1 MAGPSLDRRIDV
13 RTGCRS
19 FVAWLSGGR
28 APASTNSE
36 RRLSVRIVR
45 SEEGDFLWVVEERM
59 DGIWLRDLRTSEH
72 QFLTCQGALSE
83 GEKVLYSLRDMS

>member
-1 MAGPSLDRRIDV
+1 V

-28 APASTNSE
+28 GPASTNAE
-36 RRLSVRIVR
+36 RGLSVRIVR

-59 DGIWLRDLRTSEH
+59 DGIWLRDLRISEH
-72 QFLTCQGALSE
+72 QFLTCQGAFSGE
-83 GEKVLYSLRDMS
+83 EKVLCSLRHMG

>member
-1 MAGPSLDRRIDV
+1 MARPSLDRRIDV
-13 RTGCRS
+13 RTVCRS
-19 FVAWLSGGR
+19 FVAWLGGGG

-36 RRLSVRIVR
+36 RRTSVRIDR

-72 QFLTCQGALSE
+72 QFLTYQGAFSE